1 MDKYLFSVIVSATNN
16 QCESLAMD
24 NRILIPTTI
33 ITLILFF
40 SAGSFTALFNNPLQ
54 KLFGDYSLNWA
65 GYYVSG
71 SGYSYA
77 NATWIVPKVSNETNG
92 YSSAWVGIGG
102 INGSGNLIQAGTEQ
116 ECLSDITTAGE
127 AKIHGPVLAEK
138 PLSGGNKS
146 GSGSFS
152 GCAPVYYAWWE
163 TYPANTEQRIDT
175 IAVSPGD
182 TISAFVQQMS
192 PGVWIINITDIT
204 TGQSFQTTEKFYPDQ
219 TTAEAIIERPS
230 LCFSECQ
237 LTALANFGSIRFS
250 EAFAVSAAG
259 NYFDLLP
266 DNTPIKMVDN
276 RFRIMAYPGTKIG
289 PGMFNI
295 NAVSKINFI
304 KPGEFFS
311 A

>member
-1 MDKYLFSVIVSATNN
+1 MDRYLFFVIVSATNN
-16 QCESLAMD
+16 QSESLAMD

-33 ITLILFF
+33 ITLVLFF
-40 SAGSFTALFNNPLQ
+40 SAGSFAALFNNPLQ

-77 NATWIVPKVSNETNG
+77 NATWIVPKVSNETSG

-116 ECLSDITTAGE
+116 ECLSDTTTDGE

-152 GCAPVYYAWWE
+152 GCTPVYYAWWE
-163 TYPANTEQRIDT
+163 MYPVNTEQKIDT
-175 IAVSPGD
+175 ITISPGD

-204 TGQSFQTTEKFYPDQ
+204 TGQSFQTTENFYPDQ
-219 TTAEAIIERPS
+219 TTAEAILERPL
-230 LCFSECQ
+230 LCLSECQ

-250 EAFAVSAAG
+250 EAFAMSAAG

-266 DNTPIKMVDN
+266 ENTPIKMVDN
-276 RFRIMAYPGTKIG
+276 KFRIMAYPGTKIG
-289 PGMFNI
+289 PGTFNI
-295 NAVSKINFI
+295 NGVSNINFI
-304 KPGEFFS
+304 KPREFFS

>member
-1 MDKYLFSVIVSATNN
+1 MFYDCKYDKQSVR
-16 QCESLAMD
+16 EPAMD
-24 NRILIPTTI
+24 NKILIPTTI
-33 ITLILFF
+33 LTLILFS
-40 SAGSFTALFNNPLQ
+40 SAGHFVALFNNPLQ

-71 SGYSYA
+71 SSYNYA
-77 NATWIVPKVSNETNG
+77 NATWIVPAVSNGVNG

-116 ECLSDITTAGE
+116 ECSLDATTDGE

-138 PLSGGNKS
+138 SLSGGNKS
-146 GSGSFS
+146 GSVSFS
-152 GCAPVYYAWWE
+152 GCTPVYYAWWE
-163 TYPANTEQRIDT
+163 TYPANTEQKIDT

-204 TGQSFQTTEKFYPDQ
+204 TGQSFQTTENFYPDQ
-219 TTAEAIIERPS
+219 TTAEAIIERPL

-237 LTALANFGSIRFS
+237 LTDLANFGSIRFS

-276 RFRIMAYPGTKIG
+276 KFRIMAYPGTKTG
-289 PGMFNI
+289 QGTFNI
-295 NAVSKINFI
+295 NGVSKINFI

>member
-1 MDKYLFSVIVSATNN
+1 MFYDCKYEKQSVR
-16 QCESLAMD
+16 EPAMD
-24 NRILIPTTI
+24 NKILILTTI
-33 ITLILFF
+33 ITLILFS
-40 SAGSFTALFNNPLQ
+40 SAGHFAALFNNPLQ

-71 SGYSYA
+71 SSYNYA
-77 NATWIVPKVSNETNG
+77 NATWIVPAVSNGVNG

-116 ECLSDITTAGE
+116 ECSSDTTTGGE
-127 AKIHGPVLAEK
+127 AKIHGQVLAGK

-152 GCAPVYYAWWE
+152 GCTPVYYAWWE
-163 TYPANTEQRIDT
+163 TYPANTEQKIDT

-192 PGVWIINITDIT
+192 PGIWIINITDIT
-204 TGQSFQTTEKFYPDQ
+204 TGQSFQTTENFYPDQ
-219 TTAEAIIERPS
+219 TTAEVIIERPL
-230 LCFSECQ
+230 LCLSECQ

-250 EAFAVSAAG
+250 EVFAASTPG
-259 NYFDLLP
+259 NYFDLFP
-266 DNTPIKMVDN
+266 GNTQIKMVDN
-276 RFRIMAYPGTKIG
+276 SSKIMASPTIVNQGT
-289 PGMFNI
+289 FDVNR
-295 NAVSKINFI
+295 VSKINFI